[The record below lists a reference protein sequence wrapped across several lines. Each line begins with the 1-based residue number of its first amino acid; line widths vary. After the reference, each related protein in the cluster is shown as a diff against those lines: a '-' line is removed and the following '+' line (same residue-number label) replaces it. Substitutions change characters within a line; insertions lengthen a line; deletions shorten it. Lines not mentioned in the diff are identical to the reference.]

1 MINVSVFGYIKNMP
15 FIQSL
20 NSITVEGNNR
30 ERESARVNH
39 RLPPIFW
46 EENVR
51 GGNYAIEEGEMYL
64 H

>member
-1 MINVSVFGYIKNMP
+1 MYQCLAILKTCHLFRVSILLQLRVTI
-15 FIQSL
+15 
-20 NSITVEGNNR
+20 